1 MFLPIATLHR
11 ETPMAPASSNHRM
24 GPAEWGFLLALA
36 LLWSSVFFLT
46 KVALG
51 DMRPFTV
58 VVLRLGLGAL
68 VLHAVVLASGAR
80 MPTAPRTWAAFAGMG
95 ALNNVVPFCLIAWGQ
110 TQIGSGLAAILIAST
125 PLFTVLLAHGLT
137 TDERMTP
144 NRLGGVLLGLVGV
157 VVMIGPDALSGGALG
172 GLVTHAPG
180 HVLGQLAILGA
191 AVSYACAGIFGRRFR
206 ALPPMVTATG
216 QVTAGAL
223 MVLPLALLFD
233 RPWAQPMP
241 GLAAWAA
248 VAAAAVFC
256 TALGYALYFRILA
269 TAGATNLLLVTLLM
283 PVGAV
288 WLGMGLLGEHL
299 HAGEVIGMALIGLG
313 LLANDGRLLALLR
326 PGRLPAAKPKRAT
339 P

>member
-1 MFLPIATLHR
+1 
-11 ETPMAPASSNHRM
+11 MAPASTNHRM

-36 LLWSSVFFLT
+36 VLWSGVFFLT

-58 VVLRLGLGAL
+58 VVLRLGIGAL
-68 VLHAVVLASGAR
+68 VLHVVVLAGGVR

-95 ALNNVVPFCLIAWGQ
+95 ALNNVIPFCLIAWGQ
-110 TQIGSGLAAILIAST
+110 TRIGSGLAAILIAST

-137 TDERMTP
+137 HDERMTP
-144 NRLGGVLLGLVGV
+144 NRFGGVLLGLAGV
-157 VVMIGPDALSGGALG
+157 VVMIGPGTLG

-180 HVLGQLAILGA
+180 HLLGQLAVLGA

-233 RPWAQPMP
+233 RPLAQPMA
-241 GLAAWAA
+241 GVAAWGA

-269 TAGATNLLLVTLLM
+269 TAGATNLMLVTLLM

-288 WLGMGLLGEHL
+288 WLGMVFLGERL
-299 HAGEVIGMALIGLG
+299 HAGEVFGMVLIGLG
-313 LLANDGRLLALLR
+313 LVAIDGRLLGVIR
-326 PGRLPAAKPKRAT
+326 PGRVAGAKPRRVVS
-339 P
+339 

>member
-1 MFLPIATLHR
+1 
-11 ETPMAPASSNHRM
+11 MAPASSNHRM
-24 GPAEWGFLLALA
+24 GLTEWGFLLVLA
-36 LLWSSVFFLT
+36 VLWSGVFFLT

-51 DMRPFTV
+51 EMRPFTV

-68 VLHAVVLASGAR
+68 VLHGVVLASGAR
-80 MPTAPRTWAAFAGMG
+80 MPTAARTWAAFAGMG
-95 ALNNVVPFCLIAWGQ
+95 ALNNFLPFCLIAWGQ
-110 TQIGSGLAAILIAST
+110 TQIGSGLAAILNATT

-137 TDERMTP
+137 HDERMTP
-144 NRLGGVLLGLVGV
+144 NRVGGVLLGLAGV
-157 VVMIGPDALSGGALG
+157 VVMIGPGALG
-172 GLVTHAPG
+172 GLVAHAPG
-180 HVLGQLAILGA
+180 HLLGQLAVLGA

-216 QVTAGAL
+216 QVTAGAV

-241 GLAAWAA
+241 GLEAWGA

-269 TAGATNLLLVTLLM
+269 AAGATNLLLVTLLM

-288 WLGMGLLGEHL
+288 WLGMVFLGERL
-299 HAGEVIGMALIGLG
+299 HAGEVFGIALIGLG
-313 LLANDGRLLALLR
+313 LLAIDGRLLGVVR
-326 PGRLPAAKPKRAT
+326 SGRLVAVKPKRVVS
-339 P
+339 

>member
-1 MFLPIATLHR
+1 
-11 ETPMAPASSNHRM
+11 MAPASSNHRM
-24 GPAEWGFLLALA
+24 GLAEWGFLLALA
-36 LLWSSVFFLT
+36 VLWSSVFFLT

-58 VVLRLGLGAL
+58 VVLRLGIGAL
-68 VLHAVVLASGAR
+68 ILHVVVLASGVR
-80 MPTAPRTWAAFAGMG
+80 MPAAPRIWAAFAGMG
-95 ALNNVVPFCLIAWGQ
+95 ALNNLVPFCLIAWGQ

-125 PLFTVLLAHGLT
+125 PLFTVLLAQVWTH
-137 TDERMTP
+137 DERMTP

-157 VVMIGPDALSGGALG
+157 VVMIGPGTLGGA

-180 HVLGQLAILGA
+180 HVLGQLAVLGA

-223 MVLPLALLFD
+223 MVLPLALVFD

-241 GLAAWAA
+241 GIPAWAA

-288 WLGMGLLGEHL
+288 WLGMGVLREHL
-299 HAGEVIGMALIGLG
+299 HAGEVFGMALIGLG
-313 LLANDGRLLALLR
+313 LLAIDGRLLALLR
-326 PGRLPAAKPKRAT
+326 PGRLPAEKPKRAT